1 MYWLRWHYHV
11 KDIAGAPY
19 KIKKKRNKTTESP
32 TVSSRGQTTVILCS
46 AITIASHCQTT
57 TRKVQSSALNG
68 TSSATVHSWQTTA
81 GCSTH
86 ALCLRSSWCFDT
98 CLHFCLH
105 PSLYLLVS
113 WAWWDWPSTWFT
125 NHRPSVL
132 WHCWSGHLTPV
143 TRKIVSKMTYN
154 VSSGM
159 LNSTIPYQWN
169 RRKMV
174 TWPVFCDFIGSCSYL
189 QYIHT
194 IYWISATNVHAV
206 IHL

>member
-1 MYWLRWHYHV
+1 LQGQRTKLKRKETKRQNRRQSV
-11 KDIAGAPY
+11 VAGRQQLYCAVQS
-19 KIKKKRNKTTESP
+19 RSP
-32 TVSSRGQTTVILCS
+32 
-46 AITIASHCQTT
+46 SHCQTT

-113 WAWWDWPSTWFT
+113 WAWWDWPLMWFT

-154 VSSGM
+154 VSSGT

-174 TWPVFCDFIGSCSYL
+174 TWPVFCDFIGLCSYL